1 MLKLIP
7 KIFLILMFALLIT
20 NGQTQEKRLTII
32 GDSLKGKIVNGES
45 IREVIGNVIITKDD
59 VKITCNKAIQ
69 YLAKNEALLI
79 GNVIIVQDSVTI
91 KTERGRYFSSSELTV
106 SDTTIH
112 LDKIGMNLIADKG
125 RYNLSTNTAKFYGNI
140 IFKDADTEL
149 TSDSLFYN
157 EANEKLIAIGNVNVS
172 DSTSIVKAD
181 SLIHFRKTK
190 FTNGFGNVQIISKE
204 NDLTIFGNE
213 LVDDKGKNIL
223 KVSGNPLLRQI
234 EKLNN
239 EQFDTLFILSK
250 TMEVNSDSS
259 KELIAKDSVKIIR
272 GGFLS
277 SNDYTIYNQLEE
289 LITILRQNEKS
300 APILWYENS
309 QMVGDSI
316 YIKLD
321 SSKISSVNIFNE
333 ATIISKDSTYIY
345 RYNQMSGD
353 SIKLSFTESKLSE
366 TNVKGNVLSIYYL
379 YEEGQPNGLLKSSAK
394 QIKILFKEN
403 RVSDVKMYGE
413 PMSEYHPE
421 NLVKDNE
428 KGFTLPSFIL
438 YENKPN
444 KNIIK
449 EKYKV
454 KITLEENNK

>member
-1 MLKLIP
+1 MLKLAP
-7 KIFLILMFALLIT
+7 KILLIFLIAWLTA
-20 NGQTQEKRLTII
+20 NGQTSEKRLTII
-32 GDSLKGKIVNGES
+32 GDSLKGKVINGES

-69 YLAKNEALLI
+69 YIAKNEAILI
-79 GNVIIVQDSVTI
+79 GNVIIIQDSVTI
-91 KTERGRYFSSSELTV
+91 KTEKGRYYSNSELTI
-106 SDTTIH
+106 SDTTIY

-140 IFKDADTEL
+140 IFKDTDTEL

-157 EANEKLIAIGNVNVS
+157 EANEKLIAIGNVIVS

-181 SLIHFRKTK
+181 SLVHLRKTK

-204 NDLTIFGNE
+204 NDLTIIGEE
-213 LVDDKGKNIL
+213 LVDDKGKNVL

-234 EKLNN
+234 EKLNDN
-239 EQFDTLFILSK
+239 QFDTLFIQSK

-259 KELIAKDSVKIIR
+259 KELVAKDSVKIIR
-272 GGFLS
+272 SDFLS
-277 SNDYTIYNQLEE
+277 INDYTIYNQLEE
-289 LITILRQNEKS
+289 LITIIRQNEKP

-321 SSKISSVNIFNE
+321 SSKISSVDIINE
-333 ATIISKDSTYIY
+333 SILISKDSIY
-345 RYNQMSGD
+345 AHRYNQMSGD
-353 SIKLSFTESKLSE
+353 SINLSFTESKLSE
-366 TNVKGNVLSIYYL
+366 TKVRGNVLSIYYL

-394 QIKILFKEN
+394 EIKILFEEN
-403 RVSDVKMYGE
+403 KVSDVKMYGE

-421 NLVKDNE
+421 NLVKNNE
-428 KGFTLPSFIL
+428 KGFTLPSFML
-438 YENKPN
+438 YDNKPN
-444 KNIIK
+444 KNFVR
-449 EKYKV
+449 EKYKFQS
-454 KITLEENNK
+454 LMSN